1 MASRSSLKALKFPKI
16 IHWIPLPQIFTDD
29 LIILTEDFKILPY
42 SLKILPYSLKI
53 LPYSLKIPPYSL
65 KILTAG
71 LKTFVKC
78 LKILTGMALNYVL
91 TEDLK
96 FKVP

>member
-42 SLKILPYSLKI
+42 SLKIL
-53 LPYSLKIPPYSL
+53 
-65 KILTAG
+65 TAG